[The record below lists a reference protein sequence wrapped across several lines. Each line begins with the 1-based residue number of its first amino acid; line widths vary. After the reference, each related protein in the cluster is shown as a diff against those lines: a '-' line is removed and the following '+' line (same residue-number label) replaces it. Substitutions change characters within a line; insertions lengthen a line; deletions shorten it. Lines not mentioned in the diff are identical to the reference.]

1 MVLTTDFVYK
11 SNANMMRAYGASL
24 HQCFIPVPLTNPQMF
39 DAIYREMVRR
49 DLPTLLAMSREN
61 MASIILASWGVE
73 MRDEEVLHAIFD
85 PTVYTEVVEAE
96 GQIIGF
102 FSVEA
107 QDGNLF
113 INALQVKKGYQGQG
127 YGTAMMAR
135 IETLARAQGASVI
148 ELWVQL
154 TNRPAME
161 FYRHRGYRTISRQGN
176 NYLMRKK
183 LT

>member
-1 MVLTTDFVYK
+1 
-11 SNANMMRAYGASL
+11 
-24 HQCFIPVPLTNPQMF
+24 
-39 DAIYREMVRR
+39 
-49 DLPTLLAMSREN
+49 
-61 MASIILASWGVE
+61 

-135 IETLARAQGASVI
+135 IETLARAQGAS
-148 ELWVQL
+148 
-154 TNRPAME
+154 
-161 FYRHRGYRTISRQGN
+161 
-176 NYLMRKK
+176 
-183 LT
+183 

>member
-1 MVLTTDFVYK
+1 MFYPSPTYISADVRCYISGDGPTR
-11 SNANMMRAYGASL
+11 SPHPAGHEPGEYG
-24 HQCFIPVPLTNPQMF
+24 F
-39 DAIYREMVRR
+39 DN
-49 DLPTLLAMSREN
+49 LA
-61 MASIILASWGVE
+61 LWG
-73 MRDEEVLHAIFD
+73 RDEGRGGPPCDLR

-135 IETLARAQGASVI
+135 IETS
-148 ELWVQL
+148 
-154 TNRPAME
+154 PAPKGHPSSS
-161 FYRHRGYRTISRQGN
+161 YGCS
-176 NYLMRKK
+176 
-183 LT
+183 